1 MKLILITGR
10 TLQQGRSSM
19 LGKDSPEYL
28 QETTRAE
35 MNKEDLER
43 IGLREGDR
51 IKARTDAGAAL
62 FTCQEGKVPRGII
75 FVPYGPLANQ
85 LVGAETQ
92 GSGMPSSKGVEV
104 EVEPAEKELSS

>member
-10 TLQQGRSSM
+10 TLKQGCSSM
-19 LGKDSPEYL
+19 LGKDSPDYL
-28 QETTRAE
+28 EETARAE
-35 MNKEDLER
+35 MNREDLDSR
-43 IGLREGDR
+43 GLKEGDR
-51 IKARTDAGAAL
+51 IKARTDAGVAL

-85 LVGAETQ
+85 LVGTDTQ

-104 EVEPAEKELSS
+104 EVEPAEKGLSS